1 MSELQTR
8 GLCLTNLNQKYQQ
21 PFAESIILSC
31 LALVMLAF
39 TTSSILFV
47 AYFVLD
53 LPLGTDPPS
62 TILSISVS
70 LGLLISYALI
80 IRLSRSFFSAIFVP
94 QLKASLFWIVGSILI
109 GVVFS
114 IVVLWFAPL
123 FKQPSEIDSTFEQ
136 ILTGGATAKALLFI
150 SVVLLAPIGEEYL
163 FRGVLLSGLSSRMRT
178 ISAIL
183 LSSVVFMAFHLL
195 EYYGYWFAL
204 VAIFLL
210 GILLAMLRLRSQSM
224 LVPIL
229 CHASYNL
236 IMLTL
241 A

>member
-1 MSELQTR
+1 M
-8 GLCLTNLNQKYQQ
+8 TNHNQQHQQ
-21 PFAESIILSC
+21 PFAESIILTC
-31 LALVMLAF
+31 LALVLLAF
-39 TTSSILFV
+39 TTSSILFI
-47 AYFVLD
+47 AYYFLD
-53 LPLGTDPPS
+53 LPLSSEPPA
-62 TILSISVS
+62 TILSISVC
-70 LGLLISYALI
+70 LGLLISYASIL
-80 IRLSRSFFSAIFVP
+80 RLSRSFFSTVFVP
-94 QLKASLFWIVGSILI
+94 QLKSSLFWIGSSILI
-109 GVVFS
+109 GVLFS
-114 IVVLWFAPL
+114 MTVVWFAPL
-123 FKQPSEIDSTFEQ
+123 FEPPSGIDSTFEQ
-136 ILTGGATAKALLFI
+136 IMSGGVGSKTLLFI
-150 SVVLLAPIGEEYL
+150 SVVLIAPIGEEYL
-163 FRGVLLSGLSSRMRT
+163 FRGVLLSGLSTRMRT

>member
-1 MSELQTR
+1 MAVLW
-8 GLCLTNLNQKYQQ
+8 
-21 PFAESIILSC
+21 
-31 LALVMLAF
+31 LALF
-39 TTSSILFV
+39 FE
-47 AYFVLD
+47 
-53 LPLGTDPPS
+53 PPS
-62 TILSISVS
+62 
-70 LGLLISYALI
+70 G
-80 IRLSRSFFSAIFVP
+80 
-94 QLKASLFWIVGSILI
+94 
-109 GVVFS
+109 
-114 IVVLWFAPL
+114 
-123 FKQPSEIDSTFEQ
+123 IDSTFEH
-136 ILTGGATAKALLFI
+136 IISGGTTAKALLFI
-150 SVVLLAPIGEEYL
+150 SVVLLAPFGEEYL